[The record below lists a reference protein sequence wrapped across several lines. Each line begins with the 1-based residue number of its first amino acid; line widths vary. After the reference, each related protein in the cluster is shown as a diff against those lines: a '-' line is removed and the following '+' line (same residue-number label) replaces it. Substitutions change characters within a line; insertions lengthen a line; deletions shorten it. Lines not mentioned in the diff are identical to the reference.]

1 MINKGKI
8 MDIYSNKD
16 FSKRLRILLFFAFLT
31 SCSSVFAMD
40 KESSSND
47 EKLQKAVTN
56 AFMGSISK
64 DDSAKN
70 IEYLLKLKELRNKP
84 EAEKLFIRKDPE
96 VEYAQKLAKLT
107 GKEKE
112 SFEKED
118 NKKKFINKIIK
129 KNESL
134 DQLDEDI
141 DDALQHLVTNIA
153 RKYAPLEAKDV
164 VMRGFLG
171 KNWKILADLNPEGY
185 GDALGYL
192 AIFKASEV
200 FGKHIDS
207 TIEKSMGEVLDNT
220 FGGILGGAG
229 KLISFTYRS
238 IRNLIKGR
246 SGMPFSPAELNLLR
260 DSVKQTFIELE
271 KVLSKSSIMDAR
283 SRDKIVRGEEIEVES
298 VDPLWLGQKIGLV
311 KQLDFWSQILKKRA
325 LYYDPSSDE
334 SIVFYASQI
343 VDALEDINKNFVTPS
358 KSQKEFGS
366 SANQQAI
373 QIRRSIIDINFGNL
387 IKYISPR
394 TADDKG
400 SSKEGSLSSSLIRN
414 GRRDNDL
421 L

>member
-31 SCSSVFAMD
+31 SCSSVFAMEKD
-40 KESSSND
+40 NSISD
-47 EKLQKAVTN
+47 EKLQKSLFSSAFKNSFKKDAKAEQLHAVME
-56 AFMGSISK
+56 AQDLISK
-64 DDSAKN
+64 NRDRIFAKKDM
-70 IEYLLKLKELRNKP
+70 KLALTD
-84 EAEKLFIRKDPE
+84 AEKAELQKHNDKMDKDFE
-96 VEYAQKLAKLT
+96 LANNYMNEALT
-107 GKEKE
+107 GIAFKIGK
-112 SFEKED
+112 D
-118 NKKKFINKIIK
+118 N
-129 KNESL
+129 
-134 DQLDEDI
+134 
-141 DDALQHLVTNIA
+141 
-153 RKYAPLEAKDV
+153 APLEAKDV

-171 KNWKILADLNPEGY
+171 KNWKILADLNPKGY
-185 GDALGYL
+185 GDALKYL
-192 AIFKASEV
+192 AIFKATEAV
-200 FGKHIDS
+200 GNHLDKAIKNS
-207 TIEKSMGEVLDNT
+207 TEEILTNT
-220 FGGILGGAG
+220 VGAALGGTG
-229 KLISFTYRS
+229 KLIGSAYRS

-246 SGMPFSPAELNLLR
+246 SGMPFSSAELNLLR